1 VTQPLA
7 WSHRVSEIPDAGLS
21 ITRTASPAERSAIVQ
36 ALGIVS
42 CEAVTADYVIRAL
55 GEGRY
60 RMSGRISAQLTQS
73 CVVTLAPIPQTLEE
87 SFDVSFWPG
96 GSLPQ
101 VGGAESEVLSVPE
114 IEPIEH
120 GAIEAGRVLF
130 EILSASLEPYPRQ
143 AGARFE
149 WEARE
154 NIAEPGPTGP
164 FASLKKLKDEH

>member
-7 WSHRVSEIPDAGLS
+7 WSHRVSEIPDAGLNVA
-21 ITRTASPAERSAIVQ
+21 RTATPAERSAIAQ
-36 ALGIVS
+36 ALDVVS
-42 CEAVTADYVIRAL
+42 CEAVTADYAIRAL

-73 CVVTLAPIPQTLEE
+73 CVVTLASIPQTLEE
-87 SFDVSFWPG
+87 SFDVTFWPS

-101 VGGAESEVLSVPE
+101 AGDAEAEVLSVPE

-120 GAIEAGRVLF
+120 GAIAAGRVLF
-130 EILSASLEPYPRQ
+130 EILSASLDPYPRQ

-149 WEARE
+149 WEDRQ
-154 NIAEPGPTGP
+154 NIAEPSQTGP